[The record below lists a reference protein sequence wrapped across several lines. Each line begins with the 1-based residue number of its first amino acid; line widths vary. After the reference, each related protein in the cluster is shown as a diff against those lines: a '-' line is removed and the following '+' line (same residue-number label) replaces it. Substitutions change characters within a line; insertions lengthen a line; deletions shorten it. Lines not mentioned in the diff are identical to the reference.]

1 MFSKIKVK
9 NEGQLHNM
17 PSLYNSK
24 LVIDFRREWAKKVYC
39 ILGDLLDG
47 TGTLLTSE
55 RMAEKVLDIHYLDY
69 FRILQNIKRLSWNIE
84 KQSLTIGPYI
94 PNLIFELGL
103 ERKGCQRTYNRL
115 MAYDSNKG
123 EKGERK
129 VGINSQ

>member
-1 MFSKIKVK
+1 MISEE
-9 NEGQLHNM
+9 NG
-17 PSLYNSK
+17 P
-24 LVIDFRREWAKKVYC
+24 KKVYC

-84 KQSLTIGPYI
+84 KQSLTIGLYI
-94 PNLIFELGL
+94 PNLIIELDL

-115 MAYDSNKG
+115 MAYDSNKVK
-123 EKGERK
+123 KGERK